1 MAAGRGRTEVNA
13 GHVLAVA
20 ALVCGCAALLLSA
33 LALAVLP
40 TPYTRLHAL
49 APATSLGVPLI
60 SLALALDA
68 GGGRQA
74 VKLLLIGV
82 LTAASGPALTIVIG
96 RVMAGEGEEPQA
108 GGGEPPA

>member
-1 MAAGRGRTEVNA
+1 MAARGGGEVNA

-20 ALVCGCAALLLSA
+20 LLVCGCAALLLSA
-33 LALAVLP
+33 LALTVLP

-60 SLALALDA
+60 CLALALDA

-74 VKLLLIGV
+74 VKVLVIGA
-82 LTAASGPALTIVIG
+82 LTAVSGPALTIVIG
-96 RVMAGEGEEPQA
+96 RVMARQGEEPA
-108 GGGEPPA
+108 PGGGEPPA

>member
-1 MAAGRGRTEVNA
+1 MYA

-20 ALVCGCAALLLSA
+20 LLVCGCAALLLSA

-49 APATSLGVPLI
+49 APASSLGVPLLC
-60 SLALALDA
+60 LALALDA

-74 VKLLLIGV
+74 VKLLCIGL
-82 LTAASGPALTIVIG
+82 LTALSGPGLTIVIG
-96 RVMAGEGEEPQA
+96 RVMAREGEQLRP